1 MLISVCL
8 WILISKLSNSVFF
21 ILDLTSLYELLKI
34 SKIETSFPSLI
45 WFVVNINPLT
55 SNNLTM
61 ENEKIIIKI
70 DHIFVGDFAKILGLS
85 I

>member
-1 MLISVCL
+1 
-8 WILISKLSNSVFF
+8 
-21 ILDLTSLYELLKI
+21 
-34 SKIETSFPSLI
+34 
-45 WFVVNINPLT
+45 
-55 SNNLTM
+55 M